1 MHQLSI
7 SARRIWSD
15 SICGGFGHKTATGHS
30 SFERISKGRKNSNQN
45 CELACEL
52 KPADRQKVI
61 QSLLGESCELNC
73 EIMISQ
79 SLS

>member
-1 MHQLSI
+1 MAVLIESQ
-7 SARRIWSD
+7 
-15 SICGGFGHKTATGHS
+15 K
-30 SFERISKGRKNSNQN
+30 EEKNSNQN
-45 CELACEL
+45 CKLACEL

-73 EIMISQ
+73 EIVITQ

>member
-15 SICGGFGHKTATGHS
+15 SICGGFGYKTATGHS